1 MEAVQG
7 PGGTTTATSP
17 AKQPNI
23 HVNLPS
29 AGSPD
34 YLNTDVLR
42 LSNEVGQLRQELQ
55 GYTQLMHQTLQAM
68 GTTLASIQQTQA
80 TMLEQLQFL
89 QQGAVASQQA
99 KDAISQLGLAL
110 GSMHQNRPASV
121 QQPHFGG
128 SSGCGTGL
136 ILPNPEERDL

>member
-1 MEAVQG
+1 MENGQ
-7 PGGTTTATSP
+7 GGTTTSSSAT
-17 AKQPNI
+17 QPTNI

-29 AGSPD
+29 AGSQD
-34 YLNTDVLR
+34 YLTTDVLR

-55 GYTQLMHQTLQAM
+55 GYTQLMHQSLQVL

-80 TMLEQLQFL
+80 TMLDQLQFL

-99 KDAISQLGLAL
+99 RDSISQLGLAL
-110 GSMHQNRPASV
+110 GSMQQNRQHP
-121 QQPHFGG
+121 QFGG

-136 ILPNPEERDL
+136 ILPSPEEQS